1 MWSPSRIAEQR
12 EAKRKSKALVF
23 INLWPVFAGIL
34 LFLWL
39 VVLHD
44 RPTFRQIPADIP
56 SSVSATEQTGAM
68 RDDAI
73 EIVVTRDGAVYFRH
87 EPVRLSDLAAAVQD
101 AVRKGADKKV
111 YISADARA
119 KNGDVER
126 VVDELRRAG
135 IAEIAFLTNKRP
147 GGGASKD

>member
-12 EAKRKSKALVF
+12 EAKRKSKGLVF
-23 INLWPVFAGIL
+23 INFWPVFAGIL

-44 RPTFRQIPADIP
+44 RPTYRQIPMDIP
-56 SSVSATEQTGAM
+56 SSVSATEQAGAS
-68 RDDAI
+68 REDAI
-73 EIVVTRDGAVYFRH
+73 EIHVTRDGAVYFRH
-87 EPVRLSDLAAAVQD
+87 DPVQLSDLASAVQD
-101 AVRKGADKKV
+101 AVRVGAEKKAYV
-111 YISADARA
+111 RADARA

-135 IAEIAFLTNKRP
+135 ITQISFITN
-147 GGGASKD
+147 

>member
-1 MWSPSRIAEQR
+1 MWSPSRIAEKR
-12 EAKRKSKALVF
+12 EAKRKPRAFVF

-39 VVLHD
+39 VVLNH
-44 RPTFRQIPADIP
+44 RPTHRQIPTDIP

-68 RDDAI
+68 REYAI
-73 EIVVTRDGAVYFRH
+73 EIFVTRDGAVYFRH
-87 EPVRLSDLAAAVQD
+87 DPISLSDLASAVQE
-101 AVRKGADKKV
+101 AVRGGAEKKI
-111 YISADARA
+111 YISADKRA

-135 IAEIAFLTNKRP
+135 ITEIAFLTNKRL
-147 GGGASKD
+147 GQGSGKE